1 MQELTFTKPTGSMP
15 HLAVATAEDAIS
27 IVNRWL
33 HAEVGMALNADAAEF
48 NPQTFCWH
56 LSINLAYGST
66 GRLGVVGDIYLHAG
80 TGDFTG
86 APTIAELRNR
96 AEELADVRGIAE

>member
-1 MQELTFTKPTGSMP
+1 MQEVTIADRSGSRP
-15 HLAVATAEDAIS
+15 RLAVETAEDAIS

-56 LSINLAYGST
+56 LPVNLAYGST

-80 TGDFTG
+80 TGEVTG
-86 APTIAELRNR
+86 APTIAELQNR
-96 AEELADVRGIAE
+96 AEELAGVRGIAE